1 MEIARSHGIMEDKRV
16 VSDYSDISSPRK
28 AIIAIKQSSTDLA
41 REEGLLRPCGR
52 VSRPRTLIVLV

>member
-1 MEIARSHGIMEDKRV
+1 MEVARSHAIMEDKRV

-28 AIIAIKQSSTDLA
+28 AIIAMKQSSTDLA

-52 VSRPRTLIVLV
+52 VNRSHVLIVLV